1 MEIVAEIF
9 NFEEEKMTPEE
20 KKQRHREVARESARR
35 KNGYYEKVR
44 IPKRETRKPV
54 VDLSN
59 FDVCYE
65 MNYIKGQNIQPPKL
79 ITFKEHIRV
88 LCERDSQYNVLLK
101 EYNELVDKY
110 NDLVGVEV

>member
-1 MEIVAEIF
+1 
-9 NFEEEKMTPEE
+9 MTEEE

-35 KNGYYEKVR
+35 KNGYYEKER
-44 IPKRETRKPV
+44 LPKKEVRKPV

-59 FDVCYE
+59 FDVWYE
-65 MNYIKGQNIQPPKL
+65 MNYIKGQNIQPPKV

-88 LCERDSQYNVLLK
+88 LAERDNQYEALLK

-110 NDLVGVEV
+110 NTLAGVEK

>member
-1 MEIVAEIF
+1 
-9 NFEEEKMTPEE
+9 MTDEE

-35 KNGYYEKVR
+35 KNGYYEKEHKGKKEVR
-44 IPKRETRKPV
+44 KRV

-59 FDVCYE
+59 FDVWYE
-65 MNYIKGQNIQPPKL
+65 MNYIKGQNIQPQKV

-88 LCERDSQYNVLLK
+88 LCERDSQYEALLN

-110 NDLVGVEV
+110 NALVGVEK

>member
-1 MEIVAEIF
+1 
-9 NFEEEKMTPEE
+9 MTKDER
-20 KKQRHREVARESARR
+20 KQRHREVARESARR

-44 IPKRETRKPV
+44 IPKREIRKPV

-59 FDVCYE
+59 FDVWYE
-65 MNYIKGQNIQPPKL
+65 MNYIKGQNIQPPKV

-88 LCERDSQYNVLLK
+88 LCERDCQYEALLK

-110 NDLVGVEV
+110 NALVGEVE

>member
-1 MEIVAEIF
+1 
-9 NFEEEKMTPEE
+9 MTDEE

-35 KNGYYEKVR
+35 KNGYYEKARYPKKKVR
-44 IPKRETRKPV
+44 EPV

-59 FDVCYE
+59 FDTWYE
-65 MNYIKGQNIQPPKL
+65 MNYVKGINIQPPKL

-88 LCERDSQYNVLLK
+88 LCERDSQYDALLK

-110 NDLVGVEV
+110 NDLAGVEV